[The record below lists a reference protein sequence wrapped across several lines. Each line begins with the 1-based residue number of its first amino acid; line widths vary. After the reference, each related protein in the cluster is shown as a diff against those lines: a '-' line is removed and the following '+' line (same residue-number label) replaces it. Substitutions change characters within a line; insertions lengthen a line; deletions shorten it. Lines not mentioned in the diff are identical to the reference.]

1 MYEKRGEHMKKLL
14 IPVLVGL
21 LLITG
26 CKQVPKLENGKEKVV
41 SFDKDGIAV
50 DDLYEEM
57 KEKIG
62 FNTLINMIDK
72 KITDEKFKETDEEKD
87 SIANQINTVKAYY
100 EYIYKNQFAT
110 YEDYIK
116 ENYGVANDTELQEVF
131 RLSYRRSELVKQ
143 YIKGKITEDEIKK
156 YFDNSYIGDIEAS
169 HILIT
174 ANYKDGATD
183 DEKKKAEDEAL
194 KTAKEVIKKLNDGG
208 DFATLAKEYS
218 KDGSADNG
226 GSLGRFGQGDMVKE
240 FEEAAYKLEVGK
252 YTKEP
257 VKTQFGY
264 HIILKT
270 KDYGKGELKDAKDK
284 IVETLLNEKL
294 NSESDIV
301 FKTLID
307 IREDYGLVIED
318 TKLKEQYDNYKYSL
332 SK

>member
-1 MYEKRGEHMKKLL
+1 MKKLI
-14 IPVLVGL
+14 IPVLVAL

-41 SFDKDGIAV
+41 SFNKGGIAV
-50 DDLYEEM
+50 DELYDEM
-57 KEKIG
+57 KESIG

-72 KITDEKFKETDEEKD
+72 QIANEKYEETDDEKTYI
-87 SIANQINTVKAYY
+87 SSQINNAKAYY
-100 EYIYKNQFAT
+100 EYIYKNQYASFDA
-110 YEDYIK
+110 YIK
-116 ENYGVANDTELQEVF
+116 DYYGAANESELQEIF
-131 RLSYRRSELVKQ
+131 RLSYRRNQLVKD
-143 YIKGKITEDEIKK
+143 YIKGNIKDSEIEDYFNNK
-156 YFDNSYIGDIEAS
+156 YLGDIEAS

-174 ANYKDGATD
+174 ANYTDSATD
-183 DEKKKAEDEAL
+183 EEKKKAEDEAL

-208 DFATLAKEYS
+208 DFAALAKEYS

-226 GSLGRFGQGDMVKE
+226 GVLGRFGQGDMVAE
-240 FEEAAYKLEVGK
+240 FESAAYKLEVGK

-294 NSESDIV
+294 NSDSDIV
-301 FKTLID
+301 YKTLID
-307 IREDYGLVIED
+307 VREDYGLKIED
-318 TKLKEQYDNYKYSL
+318 TYLKEQYDNYKYNL

>member
-1 MYEKRGEHMKKLL
+1 MKKLL

-87 SIANQINTVKAYY
+87 AITNQINTVKAYY

-183 DEKKKAEDEAL
+183 EEKKKAEDEAL

>member
-1 MYEKRGEHMKKLL
+1 MKKLI
-14 IPVLVGL
+14 IPVLVAL

-41 SFDKDGIAV
+41 SFNKGGIAV
-50 DDLYEEM
+50 DDLYNEM
-57 KEKIG
+57 KESIG

-72 KITDEKFKETDEEKD
+72 EIANAKYEETDDEKTY
-87 SIANQINTVKAYY
+87 IASQLNNAKAYY
-100 EYIYKNQFAT
+100 EYIYKTQYAT
-110 YEDYIK
+110 FDSYIK
-116 ENYGVANDTELQEVF
+116 DYYGAANETELQEVF
-131 RLSYRRSELVKQ
+131 RLSYRRSQLVKD
-143 YIKGKITEDEIKK
+143 YIKANITETEIEE
-156 YFDNSYIGDIEAS
+156 YFDKKFVGDIEAS

-174 ANYKDGATD
+174 ADYKDGATD
-183 DEKKKAEDEAL
+183 EEKKKAEDEAL
-194 KTAKEVIKKLNDGG
+194 KTAKEVIKKLNEGA
-208 DFATLAKEYS
+208 DFAELAKEYS

-226 GSLGRFGQGDMVKE
+226 GALGRFGQGDMVAE
-240 FEEAAYKLEVGK
+240 FESAAYKLEVGK

-294 NSESDIV
+294 NSDSDIV
-301 FKTLID
+301 YKTLID
-307 IREDYGLVIED
+307 VREDYGLKIED
-318 TKLKEQYDNYKYSL
+318 TYLKEQYDNYKYNL

>member
-1 MYEKRGEHMKKLL
+1 MKKLL

>member
-1 MYEKRGEHMKKLL
+1 MKKLL

-62 FNTLINMIDK
+62 FNTLLNMIDK
-72 KITDEKFKETDEEKD
+72 KITDEKFKESDEEKNA
-87 SIANQINTVKAYY
+87 IANQIQNIKAYY
-100 EYIYKNQFAT
+100 EYIYKNQYAT

-116 ENYGVANDTELQEVF
+116 ENYGVSNDTELQEVF
-131 RLSYRRSELVKQ
+131 RLSYRRSELVRD
-143 YIKGKITEDEIKK
+143 YIKEHITEDEIKK
-156 YFDNSYIGDIEAS
+156 YFDDKYIGDIEAS

-174 ANYKDGATD
+174 ANYKDDATD
-183 DEKKKAEDEAL
+183 DEKKKAEEEAL

-208 DFATLAKEYS
+208 DFAALAKEYS

-226 GSLGRFGQGDMVKE
+226 GALGRFGQGDMVSE
-240 FEEAAYKLEVGK
+240 FEQAAYKLEVGK

-284 IVETLLNEKL
+284 IIETLLNEKL
-294 NSESDIV
+294 NSDENILY
-301 FKTLID
+301 KTLID

-318 TKLKEQYDNYKYSL
+318 TKLKDQYNNYKYNL